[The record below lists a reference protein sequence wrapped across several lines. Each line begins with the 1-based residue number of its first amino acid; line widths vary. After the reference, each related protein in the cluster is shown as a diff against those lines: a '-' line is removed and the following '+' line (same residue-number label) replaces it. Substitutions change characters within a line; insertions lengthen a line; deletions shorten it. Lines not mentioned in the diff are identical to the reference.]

1 MYRHVC
7 CVGGLAVFGAVLLSG
22 CAISP
27 TALTSEEISI
37 GAQDKLAR
45 VTQEQQPIA
54 GAIDL
59 YEAMAR
65 ALKYNLDHKVEL
77 YATSLKVAELDLA
90 HWNMLPNAV
99 ASSGFSGRDKV
110 AASSSFNIESG
121 TQNFGSSTSQDN
133 RNKSADLTFSWNIL
147 DFGLS
152 YVRAHQSA
160 DKALIAEESRRKV
173 VARLMEDVRA
183 AYWRAYS
190 AQRLSSKLVSLE
202 QRTRKAMAGSS
213 ALAVDR
219 TTSPITALTYRR
231 ELIEIQRTSLEL
243 QRELAVAKFQLAAL
257 MNIAPGTPF
266 VLTAPT
272 AMSMSSIM
280 AAAPAELIQTAL
292 ENRPELRD
300 LEYQKRINVREADAA
315 LLEMLPGIQLYA
327 GPSYDS
333 NSFLLN
339 HEWVSWGAK
348 ASWNLLKVFQ
358 YPARRGVVDAQGQSL
373 DQRALAM
380 TMAIMTQVHVSRA
393 RIATFKREV
402 KTASAYNDNQQ
413 TLLQAIRA
421 EHAANKV
428 SEQTLLRE
436 ELNAAVGEVRLS
448 IARASLETAM
458 ANLNTSLGLDPA
470 AASISQTAS
479 LSEIASVLRHGGS
492 IAALNGAQV
501 VPVNLSRN

>member
-1 MYRHVC
+1 MHRHAKR
-7 CVGGLAVFGAVLLSG
+7 VGGLAVLSAVLLSG
-22 CAISP
+22 CAINP
-27 TALTSEEISI
+27 TALTSEEIAI

-45 VTQEQQPIA
+45 VTQQQQPIA

-59 YEAMAR
+59 HEAMAR
-65 ALKYNLDHKVEL
+65 ALKYNLDQKVEF
-77 YATSLKVAELDLA
+77 YESSLKLAELDLA

-99 ASSGFSGRDKV
+99 ASSGFSERNKV
-110 AASSSFNIESG
+110 SASSSYNLQSN
-121 TQNFGSSTSQDN
+121 TQNFGFSTSQDN
-133 RNKSADLTFSWNIL
+133 RDKSADLTFSWNIL

-152 YVRAHQSA
+152 YVRAKQAA

-173 VARLMEDVRA
+173 VVRLMEDVRA

-190 AQRLSSKLVSLE
+190 AQRLSSKLVTLE
-202 QRTRKAMAGSS
+202 RRTRTAMASSS

-231 ELIEIQRTSLEL
+231 ELIEIQRTLLEL

-266 VLTAPT
+266 VLAAPT
-272 AMSMSSIM
+272 AMATSPV
-280 AAAPAELIQTAL
+280 AAASSAELIRIAL

-300 LEYQKRINVREADAA
+300 LEYQKRINIREADAA
-315 LLEMLPGIQLYA
+315 LLELLPGIQLYA

-339 HEWVSWGAK
+339 NEWLGWGAK

-358 YPARRGVVDAQGQSL
+358 YPARSDVIEARTEAL
-373 DQRALAM
+373 DQRGLAM
-380 TMAIMTQVHVSRA
+380 TMAIMTQVYVSRA

-402 KTASAYNDNQQ
+402 QTASAYYDNQQ
-413 TLLQAIRA
+413 ALLQAIRA

-436 ELNAAVGEVRLS
+436 ELNAAVGDVRLS
-448 IARASLETAM
+448 IARASLETAK

-470 AASISQTAS
+470 GTGISQTAS
-479 LSEIASVLRHGGS
+479 VAEIASVLRRGGA
-492 IAALNGAQV
+492 IAAPNSPQLVAV
-501 VPVNLSRN
+501 RLSRN

>member
-1 MYRHVC
+1 MYRHVFR
-7 CVGGLAVFGAVLLSG
+7 VGGLAVLSAVLLSG

-37 GAQDKLAR
+37 GAQNKLAR
-45 VTQEQQPIA
+45 VTQHQQPIA

-59 YEAMAR
+59 HKAMAR
-65 ALKYNLDHKVEL
+65 ALKYNLDQKVEF
-77 YATSLKVAELDLA
+77 YESSLKLAELDLS

-99 ASSGFSGRDKV
+99 ASSGFSERNKV
-110 AASSSFNIESG
+110 SASSSYNLESN
-121 TQNFGSSTSQDN
+121 TQNFGFSTSQDN
-133 RNKSADLTFSWNIL
+133 RDKTADLTFSWNIL

-152 YVRAHQSA
+152 YVRAKQAA
-160 DKALIAEESRRKV
+160 DKALMAEEARRKV
-173 VARLMEDVRA
+173 AVRLMEDVRT

-190 AQRLSSKLVSLE
+190 AQRLSSKLITLE
-202 QRTRKAMAGSS
+202 RRTRTAMASSS

-231 ELIEIQRTSLEL
+231 ELIEIQRTLLEL

-266 VLTAPT
+266 VLAAPT
-272 AMSMSSIM
+272 AMATSPVAEAGS
-280 AAAPAELIQTAL
+280 AELVRIAL

-300 LEYQKRINVREADAA
+300 LEYQKRINMREADAA
-315 LLEMLPGIQLYA
+315 LLELLPGIQLYA

-333 NSFLLN
+333 NSYLLS
-339 HEWVSWGAK
+339 HEWLGWGAK
-348 ASWNLLKVFQ
+348 ASWNLLRVFQ
-358 YPARRGVVDAQGQSL
+358 YPARKNVVEGRTEAL

-393 RIATFKREV
+393 RIATFRREV
-402 KTASAYNDNQQ
+402 QTAAAYYENQQ
-413 TLLQAIRA
+413 ALLQAIRA

-436 ELNAAVGEVRLS
+436 ELNAAVGDVRLN
-448 IARASLETAM
+448 IARASLETAQ
-458 ANLNTSLGLDPA
+458 ANLNTSLGLEPA
-470 AASISQTAS
+470 ASGISQAAS
-479 LSEIASVLRHGGS
+479 VAEIASVLRREGTV
-492 IAALNGAQV
+492 AAPNSPQL
-501 VPVNLSRN
+501 VPIRLSRN